1 MASPVRPH
9 LSARLA
15 VAAASLLLLAVTALG
30 AALAMRAASAAADS
44 RPDPAP
50 GSVAAT
56 AQAAPG
62 VRARSG
68 ILIDRRTGRVLWSR
82 SADLRLAPASCTKI
96 MTALL
101 VLERYDDLERMITA
115 PGSVRD
121 FQQVAIGLRP
131 GDRIS
136 VKQALRALMT
146 KSANDACVTLATAVG
161 GSEAGFVKLMNRRAA
176 RLGLTRTRF
185 VNSRGTPKP
194 GHYSSAR
201 DLARLGRYAMRDA
214 RFRDLVG
221 TKTRVITWPPA
232 HRVTVTS
239 HNRLLDYPWGDGIK
253 TGSTKQSLRVLV
265 GSGKPGLV
273 PLIVVTMR
281 EPTRDQEEKDA
292 VALLTWGSALYES
305 RQLVAAGEV
314 LRQLQ
319 VTGGGPVD
327 VVAAAGLTAV
337 IRTAATPAIVV
348 DLPEEPLPTR
358 PADGAVLGTVTYR
371 SDGLVLGR
379 VDLLAATPTGP
390 AGQ

>member
-1 MASPVRPH
+1 MDDRRILRGRP
-9 LSARLA
+9 A
-15 VAAASLLLLAVTALG
+15 LLILWVALG
-30 AALAMRAASAAADS
+30 AALLSGAVLAATSSRVPAVAGAEAAAASAPRVRAAS
-44 RPDPAP
+44 
-50 GSVAAT
+50 
-56 AQAAPG
+56 
-62 VRARSG
+62 G
-68 ILIDRRTGRVLWSR
+68 ILVDRRTGRVLWST
-82 SADLRLAPASCTKI
+82 SADRRLAPASCTKI

-101 VLERYDDLERMITA
+101 VLERYRDLDRMVRA
-115 PGSVRD
+115 PAVVTD
-121 FQQVAIGLRP
+121 QQTVAIGLRP

-136 VKQALRALMT
+136 VRQALRAVMT

-161 GSEAGFVKLMNRRAA
+161 GSETGFVKLMNRRAA
-176 RLGLTRTRF
+176 QLGLTRTRF

-221 TKTRVITWPPA
+221 TKTRLITWPPSHA
-232 HRVTVTS
+232 VSVTS

-253 TGSTKQSLRVLV
+253 SGSTEQSLRVLV

-292 VALLTWGSALYES
+292 LALLTWGSALYER
-305 RQLVAAGEV
+305 RQIVAAGDV
-314 LRQLQ
+314 VRQMQ
-319 VTGGGPVD
+319 VTGDAPLA
-327 VVAAAGLTAV
+327 VVAGAGLTAI
-337 IRTAATPAIVV
+337 IRKAAVPTPVF
-348 DLPEEPLPTR
+348 DLPEEPLPAR
-358 PADGAVLGTVTYR
+358 PVDGAVLGTVTYR

-379 VDLLAATPTGP
+379 VDLLAATPAGP

>member
-1 MASPVRPH
+1 MASRIRTH
-9 LSARLA
+9 HDARLA
-15 VAAASLLLLAVTALG
+15 IVAACLLLLAVSAVV
-30 AALAMRAASAAADS
+30 AAVVTRAPSQAAADS
-44 RPDPAP
+44 QPVSAAE
-50 GSVAAT
+50 GVAT
-56 AQAAPG
+56 AQRAPS
-62 VRARSG
+62 VRAGSG
-68 ILIDRRTGRVLWSR
+68 ILIDRRTGRVLWSK

-101 VLERYDDLERMITA
+101 VLERYSNLERMVSA
-115 PGSVRD
+115 PASVRD
-121 FQQVAIGLRP
+121 YQQVAIGLRP

-176 RLGLTRTRF
+176 QLGLTRTRF
-185 VNSRGTPKP
+185 VNSRGTPKA

-214 RFRDLVG
+214 RFRDLVRV
-221 TKTRVITWPPA
+221 KTRVITWPPS

-253 TGSTKQSLRVLV
+253 TGATKQSLSVLV

-292 VALLTWGSALYES
+292 IALFTWGSALYES
-305 RQLVAAGEV
+305 RQIVAAGEV
-314 LRQLQ
+314 VRQLQ
-319 VTGGGPVD
+319 VSGDAPVD
-327 VVAAAGLTAV
+327 VVAGTGLTAI
-337 IRTAATPAIVV
+337 IRKAATPALVFE
-348 DLPEEPLPTR
+348 LPQEPLPAR
-358 PADGAVLGTVTYR
+358 PADGDVLGTARYR

-379 VDLLAATPTGP
+379 VDLLAATPAGP

>member
-1 MASPVRPH
+1 
-9 LSARLA
+9 
-15 VAAASLLLLAVTALG
+15 
-30 AALAMRAASAAADS
+30 
-44 RPDPAP
+44 
-50 GSVAAT
+50 
-56 AQAAPG
+56 
-62 VRARSG
+62 
-68 ILIDRRTGRVLWSR
+68 
-82 SADLRLAPASCTKI
+82 

-101 VLERYDDLERMITA
+101 VLERYRDLDRMVRA
-115 PGSVRD
+115 PAVVTD
-121 FQQVAIGLRP
+121 QQKVAIGLRP

-136 VKQALRALMT
+136 VRQALRAVMT

-161 GSEAGFVKLMNRRAA
+161 GSETGFVKLMNRRAA
-176 RLGLTRTRF
+176 QLGLTRTRF

-221 TKTRVITWPPA
+221 TKTRLITWPPSHA
-232 HRVTVTS
+232 VSVTS

-253 TGSTKQSLRVLV
+253 SGSTEQSLRVLV

-292 VALLTWGSALYES
+292 LALLTWGSALYER
-305 RQLVAAGEV
+305 RQIVAAGDV
-314 LRQLQ
+314 VRQMQ
-319 VTGGGPVD
+319 VTGDAPLA
-327 VVAAAGLTAV
+327 VVAGAGLTAI
-337 IRTAATPAIVV
+337 IRKAAVPTPVF
-348 DLPEEPLPTR
+348 DLPEEPLPAR
-358 PADGAVLGTVTYR
+358 PVDGAVLGTVTYR

-379 VDLLAATPTGP
+379 VDLLAATPAGP

>member
-1 MASPVRPH
+1 MTPRSHRHHA
-9 LSARLA
+9 ARLT
-15 VAAASLLLLAVTALG
+15 VLAACLLLAVTAL
-30 AALAMRAASAAADS
+30 AAAIAARATSAAADATS
-44 RPDPAP
+44 ISAPD
-50 GSVAAT
+50 SLAAT

-62 VRARSG
+62 VQARGG
-68 ILIDRRTGRVLWSR
+68 ILIDRRSGRILWSKNP
-82 SADLRLAPASCTKI
+82 DLRLAPASCTKI

-101 VLERYDDLERMITA
+101 VLERYRDLDRMVRA
-115 PGSVRD
+115 PASVTE

-136 VKQALRALMT
+136 LRQALRALMT

-161 GSEAGFVKLMNRRAA
+161 GSEARFVTLMNRRA
-176 RLGLTRTRF
+176 RQLGLTRTRF
-185 VNSRGTPKP
+185 VNSRGTPMP
-194 GHYSSAR
+194 GHYASAR

-221 TKTRVITWPPA
+221 AKTRVITWPPA
-232 HRVTVTS
+232 HRVSVTS

-281 EPTRDQEEKDA
+281 EPTRDQEERDA
-292 VALLTWGSALYES
+292 VALFTWGSALYES
-305 RQLVAAGEV
+305 RQIVAAGEV
-314 LRQLQ
+314 VGRVQ
-319 VTGGGPVD
+319 VTGDAPVD
-327 VVAAAGLTAV
+327 VVAGTGLTATL
-337 IRTAATPAIVV
+337 RKAATPALAV
-348 DLPEEPLPTR
+348 DLPAEPLPVR
-358 PADGAVLGTVTYR
+358 PVEGTKLGTATYR

-379 VDLLAATPTGP
+379 VDLLAAPPTGT

>member
-1 MASPVRPH
+1 MASRTRTRH
-9 LSARLA
+9 DARVTIVVACLFLLTVTA
-15 VAAASLLLLAVTALG
+15 IVAALVT
-30 AALAMRAASAAADS
+30 RAPSEATADSQSVSAAE
-44 RPDPAP
+44 
-50 GSVAAT
+50 GMAAT

-68 ILIDRRTGRVLWSR
+68 VLMDRRTGRVLWSKNQH
-82 SADLRLAPASCTKI
+82 SRLAPASCTKI

-101 VLERYDDLERMITA
+101 VLERYSNLERMVRA

-161 GSEAGFVKLMNRRAA
+161 GSEAGFVKLMNRRA
-176 RLGLTRTRF
+176 RQLGLTRTRF

-201 DLARLGRYAMRDA
+201 DLAMLGRYAMRDA

-221 TKTRVITWPPA
+221 TKTRVITWPPS

-292 VALLTWGSALYES
+292 VALFTWGSALYES
-305 RQLVAAGEV
+305 RQIVAAGEV
-314 LRQLQ
+314 VRQLQ
-319 VTGGGPVD
+319 VAGDAPVD
-327 VVAAAGLTAV
+327 VVAGAGLTAI
-337 IRTAATPAIVV
+337 IRKAVAPTLVL
-348 DLPEEPLPTR
+348 DLPEELPTR

-379 VDLLAATPTGP
+379 VDLLAAAPVGT